1 MAVRGAKV
9 GFKFHRP
16 LKCHSEYNFRYMWRR
31 DITVIAKD
39 NFEDGVRV
47 SVQYVDQLPSYWE
60 FVSCEYGG
68 IR

>member
-1 MAVRGAKV
+1 M

-16 LKCHSEYNFRYMWRR
+16 LKCHSEYEFRYFPIR
-31 DITVIAKD
+31 DRFVIAKD
-39 NFEDGVRV
+39 NYEDGVRV
-47 SVQYVDQLPSYWE
+47 SSQFMEALPSYWE